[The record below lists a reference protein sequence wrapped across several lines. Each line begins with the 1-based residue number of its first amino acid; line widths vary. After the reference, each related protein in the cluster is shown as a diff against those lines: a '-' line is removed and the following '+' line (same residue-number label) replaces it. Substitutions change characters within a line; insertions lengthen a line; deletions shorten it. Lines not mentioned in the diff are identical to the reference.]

1 MVLKFVLLMKMAML
15 LSEESRAVENG
26 ARILPK
32 ISGIL
37 HGRPIQGFL

>member
-15 LSEESRAVENG
+15 LWEESRVVENG

-37 HGRPIQGFL
+37 HGRLIQGFS